1 MTTTKLELADS
12 RLSGILTAYS
22 NIYKYICNN
31 YKKRVFVSSAVNI
44 RLRKEEEEEEKKRI
58 KKNSK
63 QNLI

>member
-12 RLSGILTAYS
+12 RLIGILTAYS

-44 RLRKEEEEEEKKRI
+44 RLRKEEEEEKG
-58 KKNSK
+58 
-63 QNLI
+63 